1 MTWSV
6 LLGKGLTPDVEAV
19 ARELLRLSPSEF
31 VRAFRVK
38 KIEEDWASG
47 FYKGYYVELLRGSI
61 RVADTDE
68 LTNNFIAVRTRKS
81 ASFRQA
87 LLKALGV

>member
-6 LLGKGLTPDVEAV
+6 LLGKELTPDVEAI
-19 ARELLRLSPSEF
+19 ARELLQLSPREF
-31 VRAFRVK
+31 VKAFRVK
-38 KIEEDWASG
+38 KIEDDWACG

-68 LTNNFIAVRTRKS
+68 LTRNFIAVRTRKS
-81 ASFRQA
+81 ASFRRT
-87 LLKALGV
+87 LLKTLEV